1 METPSESTKVLP
13 QNAFRELAPGETY
26 TPVVPPEDDRRE
38 VSARSLTIGVIMV
51 VIFTFAAAYI
61 GLKTGNVI
69 ETSIPIAILAVFLG
83 TLFSTR
89 STLLE
94 NVIIQSIGQAAGVVV
109 AGAIFTIPALYILD
123 LEPSFLQIFFS
134 CLVGGYLGV
143 VLLIPLRRYF
153 VKDLHGQLPF
163 PEGTAIANVLATGEK
178 SKGSA
183 GKVLLMA
190 FGMGFIYDLIVE
202 FLHLWNHHL
211 NSTVLFGS
219 FGERI
224 ADLRFE
230 LRLNA
235 TAVYFGL
242 GYIIGVRYAGVIA
255 AGSVLSVMV
264 MVPLI
269 YFAGHGLSVP
279 LTPPAVDALIADMD
293 SAQIF
298 ANYVRPMGIGCI
310 AMAGIIGILKMG
322 KIIVSSMALAFK
334 GLVGGGDGSDDVRT
348 DRDMAPRNTF
358 LVQIGAVVGMFL
370 LFWFISGRVTT
381 ALVGTV
387 ITFVLA
393 FLFTPVA
400 ARAIAIVGVNPV
412 SGMTMLTLIIAC
424 LALVATGLSGDA
436 LGMSVALV
444 VGCAVCTALSTSGAF
459 ITDLK
464 VGYWLGASP
473 FQQERWKFLGIL
485 IASLCVGAVIW
496 VLATSY
502 GFMID
507 DGSGQMV
514 VNPDLPAPQ
523 GNLMATIVSSV
534 MGGEQQAVILFLLGG
549 IVAVMLEM
557 AKVPA
562 LAFGL
567 GMYLPIEINMA
578 VFFGAAVGH
587 FISWTGRDEQERAA
601 LKEQGTLIASGL
613 MAGAAIM
620 GTIGA
625 ILLLPQVG
633 EPMLMID
640 VLHFSEEG
648 AGAFAGWYE
657 GFWGQIVSVL
667 GLGVLV
673 AACYFLARRGAKWQL
688 EEETSSE

>member
-1 METPSESTKVLP
+1 
-13 QNAFRELAPGETY
+13 
-26 TPVVPPEDDRRE
+26 
-38 VSARSLTIGVIMV
+38 
-51 VIFTFAAAYI
+51 
-61 GLKTGNVI
+61 
-69 ETSIPIAILAVFLG
+69 
-83 TLFSTR
+83 
-89 STLLE
+89 
-94 NVIIQSIGQAAGVVV
+94 
-109 AGAIFTIPALYILD
+109 
-123 LEPSFLQIFFS
+123 
-134 CLVGGYLGV
+134 
-143 VLLIPLRRYF
+143 
-153 VKDLHGQLPF
+153 
-163 PEGTAIANVLATGEK
+163 
-178 SKGSA
+178 
-183 GKVLLMA
+183 MA
-190 FGMGFIYDLIVE
+190 FGIGFVYDLIVE

-211 NSTVLFGS
+211 NSKILFGA
-219 FGERI
+219 FGQRM
-224 ADLRFE
+224 ADARFE
-230 LRLNA
+230 LKLNA

-242 GYIIGVRYAGVIA
+242 GYIIGVRYAGIIA
-255 AGSVLSVMV
+255 AGSVLSVLV
-264 MVPLI
+264 LVPLV

-279 LTPPAVDALIADMD
+279 LTPPAVEMLVADMEAAD
-293 SAQIF
+293 IF
-298 ANYVRPMGIGCI
+298 GNYVRPMGIGCI
-310 AMAGIIGILKMG
+310 AVAGIIGILKMG
-322 KIIVSSMALAFK
+322 RIILSSLSLAFK
-334 GLVGGGDGSDDVRT
+334 GLVGGGDGSEHDRT
-348 DRDMAPRNTF
+348 DRDMTPRNTF
-358 LVQIGAVVGMFL
+358 LIQVASVVGMFV
-370 LFWFISGRVTT
+370 LFWFISGGVAT

-387 ITFVLA
+387 ITFLLA

-424 LALVATGLSGDA
+424 LALVATGLRGDA

-473 FQQERWKFLGIL
+473 YQQERWKFLGIL

-502 GFMID
+502 GFTVENEA
-507 DGSGQMV
+507 GRMV

-534 MGGEQQAVILFLLGG
+534 MGGEQQALILFLLGG

-587 FISWTGRDEQERAA
+587 FISRTGRTEAEREAR
-601 LKEQGTLIASGL
+601 KEQGTLIASGL
-613 MAGAAIM
+613 MAGAAII

-625 ILLLPQVG
+625 ILLLPQLG
-633 EPMLMID
+633 EVMLAVD
-640 VLHFSEEG
+640 VLHVSEEG

-657 GFWGQIVSVL
+657 GIGGQLVSVL
-667 GLGVLV
+667 GLAALV
-673 AACYFLARRGAKWQL
+673 AACYILAKVGAKWQL
-688 EEETSSE
+688 EEEGTE

>member
-1 METPSESTKVLP
+1 METPSESRKVLP
-13 QNAFRELAPGETY
+13 PNAFRELEPGETY
-26 TPVVPPEDDRRE
+26 QPVVPAQDPRKE
-38 VSARSLTIGVIMV
+38 VSPRSLTIGLIMV

-89 STLLE
+89 NTLLE

-123 LEPSFLQIFFS
+123 LKPSFLQIFLS
-134 CLVGGYLGV
+134 CTVGGFLGV

-190 FGMGFIYDLIVE
+190 FGMGFFYDLVVE
-202 FLHLWNHHL
+202 FLHLWNSHL
-211 NSTVLFGS
+211 NSKVLFGS
-219 FGERI
+219 FGERM

-230 LRLNA
+230 LKLNA

-255 AGSVLSVMV
+255 AGSVLSVV
-264 MVPLI
+264 VLVPLV

-279 LTPPAVDALIADMD
+279 LTPPAVDVLVQNMD
-293 SAQIF
+293 SGQIF
-298 ANYVRPMGIGCI
+298 ANYIRPMGIGCI
-310 AMAGIIGILKMG
+310 AIAGIIGILKMG
-322 KIIVSSMALAFK
+322 KIIVSSMSLAFK
-334 GLVGGGDGSDDVRT
+334 GLVGGGDGSDVVRT
-348 DRDMAPRNTF
+348 DRDMTPRNTF
-358 LVQIGAVVGMFL
+358 LIQIASVIGMFF
-370 LFWFISGRVTT
+370 LFWYISGRVTT

-473 FQQERWKFLGIL
+473 FQQERWKFLGIVV
-485 IASLCVGAVIW
+485 ASAAVGAVIW

-507 DGSGQMV
+507 DGTGIMV

-534 MGGEQQAVILFLLGG
+534 MGGEQQALILFLLGG

-587 FISWTGRDEQERAA
+587 FISLTGRDEEEKAA
-601 LKEQGTLIASGL
+601 RKEQGTLIASGL
-613 MAGAAIM
+613 MAGAAIV

-640 VLHFSEEG
+640 VLHQSEG
-648 AGAFAGWYE
+648 AAGAFATWYE
-657 GFWGQIVSVL
+657 GIGGQLVSVL
-667 GLGVLV
+667 GLGALV
-673 AACYFLARRGAKWQL
+673 AGCYFLACKGARWQL
-688 EEETSSE
+688 EEENE

>member
-1 METPSESTKVLP
+1 MDPSSNSAKVLP
-13 QNAFRELAPGETY
+13 QNAFRELEPGEAY
-26 TPVVPPEDDRRE
+26 TPVVPADDPRLE
-38 VSARSLTIGVIMV
+38 VSARSVTIGVIMV

-61 GLKTGNVI
+61 
-69 ETSIPIAILAVFLG
+69 
-83 TLFSTR
+83 
-89 STLLE
+89 TLLE
-94 NVIIQSIGQAAGVVV
+94 NVIIQSVGQAAGVVV

-123 LEPSFLQIFFS
+123 LNPSFLQIFLS

-153 VKDLHGQLPF
+153 VKDLHGKLPF

-190 FGMGFIYDLIVE
+190 FGLGFFYDLMVG
-202 FLHLWNHHL
+202 FLHLWNEHL
-211 NSTVLFGS
+211 NSKVLFGT
-219 FGERI
+219 FGQRM

-230 LRLNA
+230 IRLNA
-235 TAVYFGL
+235 TAVFFGL
-242 GYIIGVRYAGVIA
+242 GYIIGVRYAGIIA
-255 AGSVLSVMV
+255 AGSVLSVLV
-264 MVPLI
+264 IVPVI
-269 YFAGHGLSVP
+269 YFAANGLTIP
-279 LTPPAVDALIADMD
+279 LTPPAVETLVADMD

-298 ANYVRPMGIGCI
+298 GNYVRPMGIGCI
-310 AMAGIIGILKMG
+310 AFAGIIGILKMG
-322 KIIVSSMALAFK
+322 KIIVSSISLAFK
-334 GLVGGGDGSDDVRT
+334 GLVSGGDGADDVRT

-358 LVQIGAVVGMFL
+358 LIQAAAVAGMFL
-370 LFWFISGRVTT
+370 LFWFISGRATT

-387 ITFVLA
+387 ITYVLA

-473 FQQERWKFLGIL
+473 YQQERWKFLGIL
-485 IASLCVGAVIW
+485 IAALSVGAVIW

-507 DGSGQMV
+507 DGTGQMV
-514 VNPDLPAPQ
+514 ANPDLPAPQ

-534 MGGEQQAVILFLLGG
+534 MGGEQQALILFLLGG
-549 IVAVMLEM
+549 IIAVMLEM

-587 FISWTGRDEQERAA
+587 FISRSGRTEADQAA

-613 MAGAAIM
+613 MAGAAII

-625 ILLLPQVG
+625 ILLLPQLG
-633 EPMLMID
+633 ESMLMVD
-640 VLHFSEEG
+640 VLHYSEQG
-648 AGAFAGWYE
+648 AGAFAEWYE
-657 GFWGQIVSVL
+657 GLGGQLVSVL
-667 GLGVLV
+667 GLAALV
-673 AACYFLARRGAKWQL
+673 
-688 EEETSSE
+688 EEEGEIE

>member
-1 METPSESTKVLP
+1 METPSESRKVLP
-13 QNAFRELAPGETY
+13 PNAFRELEPGETY
-26 TPVVPPEDDRRE
+26 QPVVPAQDPRKE
-38 VSARSLTIGVIMV
+38 VSPRSLTIGLIMV

-89 STLLE
+89 NTLLE

-123 LEPSFLQIFFS
+123 LKPSFLQIFLS
-134 CLVGGYLGV
+134 CTVGGFLGV

-190 FGMGFIYDLIVE
+190 FGMGFFYDLVVE
-202 FLHLWNHHL
+202 FLHLWNSHL
-211 NSTVLFGS
+211 NSKVLFGS
-219 FGERI
+219 FGERM

-230 LRLNA
+230 LKLNA

-255 AGSVLSVMV
+255 AGSVLSVV
-264 MVPLI
+264 VLVPLV
-269 YFAGHGLSVP
+269 YFAGHGLSAP
-279 LTPPAVDALIADMD
+279 LTPPAVDVLVQNMD
-293 SAQIF
+293 SGQIF
-298 ANYVRPMGIGCI
+298 ANYIRPMGIGCI
-310 AMAGIIGILKMG
+310 AIAGIIGILKMG
-322 KIIVSSMALAFK
+322 KIIVSSMSLAFK
-334 GLVGGGDGSDDVRT
+334 GLVGGGDGSDVVRT
-348 DRDMAPRNTF
+348 DRDMTPRNTF
-358 LVQIGAVVGMFL
+358 LIQIASVIGMFF
-370 LFWFISGRVTT
+370 LFWYISGRVTT

-473 FQQERWKFLGIL
+473 FQQERWKFLGIV
-485 IASLCVGAVIW
+485 IASAAVGAVIW

-507 DGSGQMV
+507 DGTGIMV

-534 MGGEQQAVILFLLGG
+534 MGGEQQALILFLLGG

-587 FISWTGRDEQERAA
+587 FISLTGRDDEEKAA
-601 LKEQGTLIASGL
+601 RKEQGTLIASGL
-613 MAGAAIM
+613 MAGAAIV

-640 VLHFSEEG
+640 VLHQSEEA
-648 AGAFAGWYE
+648 AGAFATWYE
-657 GFWGQIVSVL
+657 GIGGQLVSVL
-667 GLGVLV
+667 GLGALV
-673 AACYFLARRGAKWQL
+673 AGCYFLARKGARWQL
-688 EEETSSE
+688 EEENE